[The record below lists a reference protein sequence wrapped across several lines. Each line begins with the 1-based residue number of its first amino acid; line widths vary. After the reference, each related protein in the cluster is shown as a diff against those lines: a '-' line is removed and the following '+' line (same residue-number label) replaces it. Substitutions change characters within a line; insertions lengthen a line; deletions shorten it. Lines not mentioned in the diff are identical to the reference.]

1 MAHKILFIT
10 LSNIGD
16 VILTLP
22 VLDFMMESLPD
33 SKVTVMVSARPKEIF
48 ENNPL
53 LERVVI
59 YDKHSPLKDKI
70 KLFFELKKERFD
82 IVIDLRNTLF
92 GILLPSRYKAHQFL
106 LKPKNVRHMRDL
118 HILKVIYPYTDF
130 SSTRNLERQA
140 LYISSHDH
148 NYIERILRE
157 NKIAQTDK
165 IIAVSAGA
173 RSPIK
178 RWPKEKFVELINK
191 MIEEIDAKVVLI
203 GDKADEQI
211 NKYIAAHSK
220 YGLLDLSGR
229 TTLGQAAALLK
240 KASFL
245 VTNDSGN
252 LHLASY
258 LDVPVAAVFGP
269 TDEAKYGPWS
279 SDCAVAKKE
288 IFCRPCQKAKCRFND
303 LKCMQLV
310 SVEDMMLLVREI
322 LKQPR
327 PGFGQRKVTDGY
339 KRILIVRTDKVGDV
353 ILSTPVIKALRDAY
367 PYAYISVM
375 IRPYTRVVLEGNP
388 YLNELMIYDKDGKE
402 RSWFGSLRFAR
413 ALRKQKFDVAIIL
426 NPSNRGNLIPF
437 LAGIPKRIGYNRKM
451 GFLLTDKIK
460 DTKHLGQ
467 KHEIEYNLDLVRHL
481 GIKPLDKNMFVAEN
495 PDSENWA
502 ENLFIKEKIGF
513 KDKLVVINPASSD
526 RSKMWPA
533 DRYAAVADRL
543 AEKGYRIII
552 LGGPGDNKITDQVFK
567 NMRQPVI
574 NMVGNNNISQ
584 AASLLRRCQVFIST
598 DTGPMHIA
606 SSIGIPIVAIFGRK
620 DKGLSPVRWGPMSK
634 KSCVLQKDPGCRI
647 CLAHNCKKGFLC
659 LQAVT
664 VDDVVQ
670 AAESLLQLQSRNGCA

>member
-33 SKVTVMVSARPKEIF
+33 SKFTVMVSARPKEIF

-53 LERVVI
+53 LERVII

-70 KLFFELKKERFD
+70 KLFFELKKEKFD

-92 GILLPSRYKAHQFL
+92 GRLLPSRYKAHQFL
-106 LKPKNVRHMRDL
+106 LKSKNIRHMRDL
-118 HILKVIYPYTDF
+118 HILKVIYPYTDL

-157 NKIAQTDK
+157 NRIAQTDK

-173 RSPIK
+173 RNLIK
-178 RWPKEKFVELINK
+178 RWPKEKFVELIDK
-191 MIEEIDAKVVLI
+191 MIEEINAKVVLI
-203 GDKADEQI
+203 GDKADEPI

-220 YGLLDLSGR
+220 YESLDLSGR
-229 TTLGQAAALLK
+229 TTSVQAAALLEK
-240 KASFL
+240 VSFL
-245 VTNDSGN
+245 VTNDSTN

-258 LDVPVAAVFGP
+258 LNVPVVAVFGP

-310 SVEDMMLLVREI
+310 STEDMMQLVREI
-322 LKQPR
+322 LKQQKPELS
-327 PGFGQRKVTDGY
+327 QRKAIAGY

-353 ILSTPVIKALRDAY
+353 ILSTPVIKALRDTY
-367 PYAYISVM
+367 PYAYITAM
-375 IRPYTRVVLEGNP
+375 IRPYTKVVLEGNP
-388 YLNELMIYDKDGKE
+388 YIDELMIYDKDGKE
-402 RSWFGSLRFAR
+402 KNWFGSLRFAWK
-413 ALRKQKFDVAIIL
+413 LRKQRFDVAVIL

-437 LAGIPKRIGYNRKM
+437 LAAIPKRIGYNRKL

-460 DTKHLGQ
+460 DTKHMGQ

-481 GIKPLDKNMFVAEN
+481 GIEPQDKNMFMPKME
-495 PDSENWA
+495 DSENWA
-502 ENLFIKEKIGF
+502 KDIFIKEKIGF
-513 KDKLVVINPASSD
+513 NDELIVINPASSD
-526 RSKMWPA
+526 KSKMWPA

-543 AEKGYRIII
+543 AGKGYRIII
-552 LGGPGDNKITDQVFK
+552 LGGPGDRQITDEVFK
-567 NMRQPVI
+567 NMRQPAI

-598 DTGPMHIA
+598 DTGPMHLA
-606 SSIGIPIVAIFGRK
+606 SSVGIPIVAIFGRK
-620 DKGLSPVRWGPMSK
+620 DKGLSPVRWGPMSN
-634 KSCVLQKDPGCRI
+634 KSCVLQKDPGCEK

-664 VDDVVQ
+664 VDEVVQ
-670 AAESLLQLQSRNGCA
+670 AAESLLQSRNGCA